1 MGAAAADNQ
10 ELGESKKNEMQNLFG
25 TAKKVEKKI
34 VKKAKT
40 ADELETESL
49 VQHQKDMLKQQK
61 AAAADNQE
69 LGESTHGEMKNL
81 FGTAKKAVKKVVKKV
96 KTADELETESL
107 VQHQKDMLKQQKAA
121 AADNQELGE
130 STHGEMKN

>member
-1 MGAAAADNQ
+1 MLKQQKAAAADNQ

-25 TAKKVEKKI
+25 TAKKAVKKV

-49 VQHQKDMLKQQK
+49 LQHQKDMLKQQK

-81 FGTAKKAVKKVVKKV
+81 FGTAKKAEKKVVKKA

-107 VQHQKDMLKQQKAA
+107 VQHQKDMLK
-121 AADNQELGE
+121 
-130 STHGEMKN
+130 

>member
-1 MGAAAADNQ
+1 MGIVKKAKTAAQLETESLVKQQKAMLKQQKAAAADNQ

-40 ADELETESL
+40 AAQLETESL
-49 VQHQKDMLKQQK
+49 VKQQKAMLKQQK
-61 AAAADNQE
+61 AAAADDQEE

-81 FGTAKKAVKKVVKKV
+81 FGISQRA
-96 KTADELETESL
+96 
-107 VQHQKDMLKQQKAA
+107 H
-121 AADNQELGE
+121 
-130 STHGEMKN
+130 

>member
-1 MGAAAADNQ
+1 MGVEKKIVKKAKTAAQLETESLVKQQKDMLKQQKAAAADNQ
-10 ELGESKKNEMQNLFG
+10 ELGESTHGEMKNLFG
-25 TAKKVEKKI
+25 TAKKVEKKV

-81 FGTAKKAVKKVVKKV
+81 F
-96 KTADELETESL
+96 
-107 VQHQKDMLKQQKAA
+107 
-121 AADNQELGE
+121 
-130 STHGEMKN
+130 